1 MMKKIIV
8 TGGCGYIGSALVPY
22 LLSLGYEVKVIDR
35 IDFYDN
41 LTPHPNLSVLY
52 KDILETSLCDYEGY
66 DILVHLAGL
75 SNDPMANF
83 SPSDNFV
90 QNLAVTGLVSYFAKQ
105 ANIPRFIFASS
116 CSVYGNSG
124 SVTCSESDPAIA
136 KFPYGVSKLQ
146 CEASLLQQS
155 DTNFNV
161 TILRQA
167 TVFGWA
173 PRMRTDLV
181 VNTMTKTSV
190 LEKQIII
197 HDPSVFRPLI
207 HISDLCRVY
216 QAVIEKD
223 TLPPIVNVCTK
234 NYLLIEI
241 AQQVQSAVT
250 LSLGD
255 VTVTHTNLKDPRSY
269 CVDNSIMCSELGIAS
284 YKTIED
290 GVTELLQRVAPSDTQ
305 YWSNPDWINLEMYKK
320 KFLNKKEKI

>member
-1 MMKKIIV
+1 MKKIIV

-22 LLSLGYEVKVIDR
+22 LLSLGYHVKVIDR

-41 LTPHPNLSVLY
+41 LTSHSNLTVVY
-52 KDILETSLCDYEGY
+52 KDILDTTLTDYEGY
-66 DILVHLAGL
+66 DVVIHLAGL

-83 SPSDNFV
+83 SPSDNFI
-90 QNLAVTGLVSYFAKQ
+90 QNLAVTGLVSYFAKR
-105 ANIPRFIFASS
+105 ANIPKFIFAGS
-116 CSVYGNSG
+116 CSVYGNTG
-124 SVTCSESDPAIA
+124 SATCSEVDPAIA

-146 CEASLLQQS
+146 GEASLLQQS
-155 DTNFNV
+155 DETFNV

-216 QAVIEKD
+216 AAAIETD
-223 TLPPIVNVCTK
+223 WVPPIINVCTK
-234 NYLLIEI
+234 NYSLVEI
-241 AQQVQSAVT
+241 AEQVQRAVEPM
-250 LSLGD
+250 LGS
-255 VTVTHTNLKDPRSY
+255 VNIKITNVKDPRSY
-269 CVDNSIMCSELGIAS
+269 CVDNHIMKSALGIS
-284 YKTIED
+284 GYKSIED
-290 GVTELLQRVAPSDTQ
+290 GVTELLQKVSPADTA
-305 YWSNPDWINLEMYKK
+305 YWSNPDWINLEMYKR
-320 KFLNKKEKI
+320 KFLNK